1 MYNDICLCD
10 AHSSIDSNDDIHCKH
25 GATECL
31 GNIIILCA
39 QELYPNRA
47 VISLGF
53 SNCLLSSYSE
63 IPQRE
68 HVESC
73 ALEHGID
80 FEELNSCVSDVG
92 GKGLDLLRKSIE
104 RSEAAGVTTSAT
116 VRVRGKVWCVRDG
129 GEWKDCVRGHGVDDL
144 VEEILK
150 SWGFCFGGG
159 GGGVRKICVSLC
171 TGSESTHHE
180 PLLLGSTL
188 GLGGGH
194 LKINVTL
201 RLLLPICRSYDTYIT
216 NGWFPLDWVT
226 NLHLFFWFLFILQ
239 FSPKLILKA
248 FHFPLIA
255 PF

>member
-1 MYNDICLCD
+1 MTLF
-10 AHSSIDSNDDIHCKH
+10 ALSIDSNNDIQCKH

-68 HVESC
+68 HVENC

-80 FEELNSCVSDVG
+80 FDELNSCVSDVG
-92 GKGLDLLRKSIE
+92 KGMELLRKSIE
-104 RSEAAGVTTSAT
+104 RSEAAGVRTSCT

-129 GEWKDCVRGHGVDDL
+129 GEWKDCVGGHGVDDL

-150 SWGFCFGGG
+150 S
-159 GGGVRKICVSLC
+159 
-171 TGSESTHHE
+171 
-180 PLLLGSTL
+180 
-188 GLGGGH
+188 
-194 LKINVTL
+194 
-201 RLLLPICRSYDTYIT
+201 
-216 NGWFPLDWVT
+216 
-226 NLHLFFWFLFILQ
+226 
-239 FSPKLILKA
+239 
-248 FHFPLIA
+248 
-255 PF
+255 